1 MAIYAD
7 LMFLIINRH
16 TGRYDWLMSIVGV
29 WIVSA
34 ATKDTFSVGV
44 VVDKDWLLHMANY
57 LLVVR

>member
-1 MAIYAD
+1 MTIFTD

-16 TGRYDWLMSIVGV
+16 TGRYDWLMFIFGV
-29 WIVSA
+29 WIVRA

-44 VVDKDWLLHMANY
+44 VVDKDWLLHLADC

>member
-16 TGRYDWLMSIVGV
+16 KGRYDWLMAIVGV

-34 ATKDTFSVGV
+34 ATKHTSGVGV
-44 VVDKDWLLHMANY
+44 VVDKNWLLHFAY
-57 LLVVR
+57 SLR

>member
-7 LMFLIINRH
+7 LMFPIINRH
-16 TGRYDWLMSIVGV
+16 TGRYDWLMFIFGV
-29 WIVSA
+29 WIVRA

-44 VVDKDWLLHMANY
+44 VVDKDWLLHLADY

>member
-7 LMFLIINRH
+7 LMLLIINRH
-16 TGRYDWLMSIVGV
+16 KGRYDWLIAIFGV

-57 LLVVR
+57 LLVLR

>member
-16 TGRYDWLMSIVGV
+16 KGRYDWLMAIVGV

-34 ATKDTFSVGV
+34 ATEHTNSVGV

-57 LLVVR
+57 LLVLR